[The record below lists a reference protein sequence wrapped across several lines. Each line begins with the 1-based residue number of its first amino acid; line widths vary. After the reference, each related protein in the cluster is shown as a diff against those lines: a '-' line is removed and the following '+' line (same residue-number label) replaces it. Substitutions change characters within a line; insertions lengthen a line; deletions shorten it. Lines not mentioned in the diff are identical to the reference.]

1 MPDGFGLLNLAV
13 SPFLERVSREER
25 VGGDH
30 PQKPRNPKPAPV
42 RKNDSSNPLEES
54 GNSEESVSPEHIDL
68 RV

>member
-1 MPDGFGLLNLAV
+1 MPDDFGLLNLPV

-30 PQKPRNPKPAPV
+30 PQRPKNLKPNPAK
-42 RKNDSSNPLEES
+42 KNDSSKPLDET

-68 RV
+68 RI

>member
-1 MPDGFGLLNLAV
+1 MSDDFGLLNLAV

-30 PQKPRNPKPAPV
+30 PQKPRNLKSGPA
-42 RKNDSSNPLEES
+42 RKEDSSKPPEES
-54 GNSEESVSPEHIDL
+54 GNSEETISPEHIDL

>member
-1 MPDGFGLLNLAV
+1 MPDDFGLLNLAV

-30 PQKPRNPKPAPV
+30 PQKPRNLKPKPA
-42 RKNDSSNPLEES
+42 RKDDSGKPLEEP
-54 GNSEESVSPEHIDL
+54 GNSEESISPEHIDL

>member
-1 MPDGFGLLNLAV
+1 MPDDFGSINLAV

-30 PQKPRNPKPAPV
+30 PQKPRNQRPTPT
-42 RKNDSSNPLEES
+42 RKNDSSKPLEES